1 VILAVVGTVLMP
13 KALSIFAMAVSGL
26 LLLFFGLDLT
36 MAFPFGGAHRGM
48 SIFFIVCHCWIVQQ

>member
-1 VILAVVGTVLMP
+1 MP

-48 SIFFIVCHCWIVQQ
+48 SIFFIVCSAALGYLSWTTIREQT